1 MLCLLIA
8 NGNKFPLLVCS
19 TCVGVLL
26 QQGSIRSGSVC
37 HFNRFIAVHV
47 DDTPVPVT
55 KIVDLKMLSGCVQI
69 AHELNRFP
77 IGEGTVANSMTLSGE
92 FTLVSV

>member
-26 QQGSIRSGSVC
+26 QQAPSEVEAFATSI
-37 HFNRFIAVHV
+37 A
-47 DDTPVPVT
+47 
-55 KIVDLKMLSGCVQI
+55 LL
-69 AHELNRFP
+69 L
-77 IGEGTVANSMTLSGE
+77 
-92 FTLVSV
+92 FTLMILQYPLPRSLTLKC